1 MSCLLLHVFWCLF
14 WVLQSSLPAEFTAV
28 MLPNK
33 DSAIVHISAGGN
45 LSAAVDSDGLLIH
58 WGCISEHQEFA
69 VRQPSV
75 MQVTCCNA
83 DVSRNCMG
91 TNIFCLGHKRRA
103 QSYHRIEQ
111 EAG

>member
-1 MSCLLLHVFWCLF
+1 M
-14 WVLQSSLPAEFTAV
+14 LQSSSPSEFAAV

-75 MQVTCCNA
+75 VQVTCCVGS
-83 DVSRNCMG
+83 VSLNSME
-91 TNIFCLGHKRRA
+91 TDNICLGHKQRT
-103 QSYHRIEQ
+103 QSYNRIEQ
-111 EAG
+111 EAREVKLPRYH

>member
-1 MSCLLLHVFWCLF
+1 MLK
-14 WVLQSSLPAEFTAV
+14 SSLPAEFTAV

-91 TNIFCLGHKRRA
+91 PIFFV
-103 QSYHRIEQ
+103 
-111 EAG
+111 